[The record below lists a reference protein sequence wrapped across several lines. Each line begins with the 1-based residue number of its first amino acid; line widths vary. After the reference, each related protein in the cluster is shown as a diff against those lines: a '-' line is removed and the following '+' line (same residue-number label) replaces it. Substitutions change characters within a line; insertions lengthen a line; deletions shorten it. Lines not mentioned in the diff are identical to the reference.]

1 MHKRI
6 LLAVAV
12 QRFQD
17 LAPQAL
23 GARDIAITL
32 AKAYGAK
39 VFVLT
44 ILSRLV
50 VPIEGGET
58 TEEKLK
64 KLIEPMQAAKLDI
77 EAIIKDGVP
86 AKVILEVAEEKQA
99 DLIIIGAHTKKAPLD
114 LSLGG
119 VAASVLKN
127 TPVRVI
133 LVGPSKEEARKSR
146 ELLIPEYPEI
156 FPYV

>member
-6 LLAVAV
+6 LLSVAV
-12 QRFQD
+12 QRF
-17 LAPQAL
+17 LELTPQAL
-23 GARDIAITL
+23 GARDIALTL

-50 VPIEGGET
+50 APVEGADT

-64 KLIEPMQAAKLDI
+64 KLVEPLLAAKLDVETVI
-77 EAIIKDGVP
+77 MDGIP

-114 LSLGG
+114 FSLGG

-146 ELLIPEYPEI
+146 DLLIPEYPEI